1 MTTAPLASITSFPA
15 TSNHLTSSATA
26 GEWIQM
32 NPRDISSSVYN
43 EKPLTEETHKLKIR
57 NIQHAI
63 NSRNLEA
70 AQTLAMSR
78 EGLLTKSFRKQ
89 LCKYILYENELNFQ
103 YIFRTDSNNHHHFIE
118 S

>member
-1 MTTAPLASITSFPA
+1 MTTAPFDSIA
-15 TSNHLTSSATA
+15 TSPSTPNHVVGSSTA

-43 EKPLTEETHKLKIR
+43 EKPLTEETRKLKIR

-63 NSRNLEA
+63 NTNNLEA

-78 EGLLTKSFRKQ
+78 EGLLKKSYRKI
-89 LCKYILYENELNFQ
+89 LCKYNYHERKISYMLYFLKLAPTNRY
-103 YIFRTDSNNHHHFIE
+103 YIFV
-118 S
+118 